1 MLYEIFHNIVKLYP
15 DKLAINDIC
24 YKDLLSL
31 VNSNKYNPVSIHNDY
46 RVLID
51 ILTAA
56 KYNKPIVIPPKDG
69 KDYNVPE
76 ELPST
81 FHVILYTSGSTS
93 GYRKPVFINEQMLI
107 VNAFN
112 SINAQYLTFN
122 DIIYNV
128 FSMNHTG
135 AINGQV
141 LPGLLVGAS
150 IIIEDF
156 NAFQF
161 FKRLNETSATITHLT
176 PRMLKVIRK
185 VEPTSLRFITA
196 GSDYFKREYIEEWV
210 KAGIPFMI
218 NYGMSEAGPITIN
231 HVFNS
236 VEELDIFDHGIPLGN
251 QVYCDY
257 KIEAGE
263 LLLRGS
269 IVVTGNEWLHTGD
282 CVEMYNDWIM
292 FFGRKSAN
300 CRLIEKR
307 Y

>member
-1 MLYEIFHNIVKLYP
+1 MLYEIFRNTVSLYP
-15 DKLAINDIC
+15 NKLAINDIC
-24 YKDLLSL
+24 YKDLLTL
-31 VNSNKYNPVSIHNDY
+31 VDNNAYKSVSQHTNY
-46 RVLID
+46 QVLID

-56 KYNKPIVIPPKDG
+56 KYNKPIIIPPKDA
-69 KDYNVPE
+69 KDYCIPTK
-76 ELPST
+76 LPSD
-81 FHVILYTSGSTS
+81 FHIILYTSGSTS
-93 GYRKPVFINEQMLI
+93 GQRKPVFINEQMLI
-107 VNAFN
+107 SNAFN
-112 SINAQYLTFN
+112 SINSQCLTYD

-135 AINGQV
+135 GINGQV

-156 NAFQF
+156 NVFQF
-161 FKRLNETSATITHLT
+161 FKRLNETSTSITHLT

-185 VEPTSLRFITA
+185 VEPTSLRFVTA

-251 QVYCDY
+251 QAYCDY

-300 CRLIEKR
+300 CTLIEKR